1 MKTTISYWCD
11 EISRIV
17 DEYGVKDL
25 QNVLPLITDSIFE
38 LHIPVCVSVILFLK
52 TYKYKWLICISFKQA
67 GWSLRTLTK
76 AVNSRDFDMVANLLS
91 PTGPVIRLCYKLLG
105 DSTIK
110 YEFPISFL
118 PVSKMLLFLYYINPF
133 SKFCFIPFCR

>member
-1 MKTTISYWCD
+1 MPHSRRVWCQRLAKRVTLNHRQSFRAAHSGISLFMFN
-11 EISRIV
+11 INFI
-17 DEYGVKDL
+17 KFTH
-25 QNVLPLITDSIFE
+25 LID
-38 LHIPVCVSVILFLK
+38 VIQ
-52 TYKYKWLICISFKQA
+52 S

-118 PVSKMLLFLYYINPF
+118 PVIF
-133 SKFCFIPFCR
+133 